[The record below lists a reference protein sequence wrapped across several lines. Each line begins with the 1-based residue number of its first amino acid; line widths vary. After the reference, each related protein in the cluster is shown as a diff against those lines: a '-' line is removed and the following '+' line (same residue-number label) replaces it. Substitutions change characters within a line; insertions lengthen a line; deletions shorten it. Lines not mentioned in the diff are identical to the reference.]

1 MKVCKTVDGFH
12 VLFTVQ
18 PGQGAACNRHS
29 FFEIRGKFYPF
40 QERFH
45 GVTFNAFVK
54 RNLDGKVDG
63 DIDYSV
69 GFGGNTFEGTQA
81 SKIVRAAVVAE
92 KLAVMYAGMLQDV
105 RDTSGSPEIFTQALK
120 EKDYTL
126 AAILLMMADNLVK
139 TPLKQRIKDRE
150 KLNTQLECIMH
161 DASFKPVLIALK
173 SWDRELEEMSP
184 EMDVAFALLGHYEV
198 IFNEQY
204 TGDKEPKVR
213 MNNLIDSFIGYAEQ

>member
-12 VLFTVQ
+12 VMFTVQ

-29 FFEIRGKFYPF
+29 FFEIRGKVYPF

-54 RNLDGKVDG
+54 RNLDGKVGG

-69 GFGGNTFEGTQA
+69 GFGGNTFDGVQA
-81 SKIVRAAVVAE
+81 SKMVRAAIVAE
-92 KLAVMYAGMLQDV
+92 KLAVMYAGMIQDV
-105 RDTSGSPEIFTQALK
+105 RGTSGDPEIFTQALE
-120 EKDYTL
+120 EKNYTL
-126 AAILLMMADNLVK
+126 AAILLMMADNLVT

-161 DASFKPVLIALK
+161 DDSFKPVLAAIKA
-173 SWDRELEEMSP
+173 WDRVSEELSP
-184 EMDVAFALLGHYEV
+184 EMDVAFALIGHYET

-204 TGDKEPKVR
+204 TGDKDPKVR